1 MKRVIAIGS
10 AGMAGVALVL
20 ACGGGYGDTVHFND
34 VPDFGVPPPPL
45 VIGAWEESSTRP
57 VPYAGLF
64 AEGDY
69 EARWKQEEAR
79 RATAKKAAQ
88 QAFEHEGRGEYA
100 AAADAWATVRTNTPV
115 DPAQLAEDAIPAE
128 FARDR
133 EEALR
138 QATEPNQAT
147 LATYLRLTDRL
158 RKDPKASDALTELK
172 KLADAPETGA
182 LRAHAQYSVAS
193 RLYDDG
199 KYDEA
204 AQAYETAAGLGGPR
218 QEPALMMAIRATLHG
233 RTGWEEA
240 ERADAAHV
248 AHGRELI
255 DRLLKLNPQTRFRA
269 SAEGWRLRADYLS
282 GRRVPALQGYLRRLT
297 DTREVDAQVS
307 LLSSIR
313 KVVESLSPEEAKAF
327 RSSVLQDPTL
337 LQPYLDYRL
346 YHTASTLT
354 QLASLVSFANEVLA
368 KKPNAKLSS
377 EVEARLAEIAYLQG
391 DVKRALQ
398 YAERSLAEPDGARA
412 DLATYVRG
420 AALAKSGLREPAREA
435 LAGYET
441 RFKNSYLRLAAV
453 EQRALNN
460 ERLGRWADALAD
472 YQTLNYTGDLA
483 YLVDVRMTPAQ
494 VEAYAREKKDRVWA
508 RLAAGYRRLRL
519 GEYDAAATW
528 FESVPTPERRKLAEA
543 GSRSYAWL
551 EPDAPN
557 SPLDR
562 IPDPLTTA
570 RELGKLS
577 QDKSAKGLYAYASYF
592 YDRRNLLLYNAAAWK
607 GLRGSL
613 GWGWNEK
620 IATPEDEA
628 ARRRHHFEHECLWR
642 ARVTCL
648 ELAKR
653 YPKDPLAPRAL
664 YRAATATR
672 RLANFNPWWRVD
684 NEKTDRYA
692 EAASLL
698 RRVYTEYPKAPLAKN
713 ARKYEKVFRQEG
725 SRSFTANLFRAADA
739 E

>member
-1 MKRVIAIGS
+1 MKRAIAIGS

-45 VIGAWEESSTRP
+45 VIGAWEESTSRP
-57 VPYAGLF
+57 IPSSGRYD
-64 AEGDY
+64 EGGY
-69 EARWKQEEAR
+69 EESWKREEAR
-79 RATAKKAAQ
+79 RATAKKATQ
-88 QAFEHEGRGEYA
+88 QAFEFEGRGDYA
-100 AAADAWATVRTNTPV
+100 AAAGAWATVRSNTPT
-115 DPAQLAEDAIPAE
+115 DPAQLEEGAVPAE

-133 EEALR
+133 EEVLR
-138 QATEPNQAT
+138 QATKAT
-147 LATYLRLTDRL
+147 KATVETYLRLTDRL
-158 RKDPKASDALTELK
+158 RKEPKAADVVAELE
-172 KLADAPETGA
+172 KLAEATEAGP
-182 LRAHAQYSVAS
+182 LRAHARYALAS

-204 AQAYETAAGLGGPR
+204 ASAYEAAAALGGPR

-269 SAEGWRLRADYLS
+269 SAEGWRLRAAYLA
-282 GRRVPALQGYLRRLT
+282 GERVPALQGYLRHLAAAR
-297 DTREVDAQVS
+297 DVDGQVS

-313 KVVESLSPEEAKAF
+313 KVVESLKPEEAKAF
-327 RSSVLQDPTL
+327 RASVLVDPTL

-346 YHTASTLT
+346 YHTESTPAQLT
-354 QLASLVSFANEVLA
+354 SLVSFANEVLA

-391 DVKRALQ
+391 DSKRARS

-412 DLATYVRG
+412 DLATYIRA

-460 ERLGRWADALAD
+460 ERLGRWEDALAD

-483 YLVDVRMTPAQ
+483 YLIDVRMTPAQ

-519 GEYDAAATW
+519 GDYDAAATW
-528 FESVPTPERRKLAEA
+528 FESIPTPERRKLTEA
-543 GSRSYAWL
+543 GSRGYAWL
-551 EPDAPN
+551 EPDSPN

-577 QDKSAKGLYAYASYF
+577 QDKSAKGLYAFASYF

-607 GLRGSL
+607 GLRASL

-642 ARVTCL
+642 ARVACL